1 MTDGEFN
8 TAFAGVPKKGDTTGG
23 QAGLSSS
30 YAEQLCDEMKKD
42 GIEIF
47 TVGFMLKEAGAKAVL
62 GDCAS
67 PDAKSVKHYYE
78 TSSGE
83 ELNAAFLE
91 IARKI
96 ESLAITE

>member
-1 MTDGEFN
+1 
-8 TAFAGVPKKGDTTGG
+8 
-23 QAGLSSS
+23 
-30 YAEQLCDEMKKD
+30 MKKD

-67 PDAKSVKHYYE
+67 PNAKSVNHYYE
-78 TSSGE
+78 TSSGA
-83 ELNAAFLE
+83 ELNAAFLD

-96 ESLAITE
+96 ESLSITE